1 MRQWTF
7 ITHHAAV
14 LLLMARRIQITAREL
29 ASEVG
34 ITERSVRMIIRDLE
48 AEGYISKI
56 RKGRLVHYTIN
67 HRLPLRHRTQQD
79 KAVGELLATLGG
91 LPLRKKVST
100 RKVSS

>member
-29 ASEVG
+29 AHDVG
-34 ITERSVRMIIRDLE
+34 ITERAVRMIIRDLGE
-48 AEGYISKI
+48 EGYISKI
-56 RKGRLVHYTIN
+56 KKGRLVHYSIN
-67 HRLPLRHRTQQD
+67 KKLPLRHRTQQD

-91 LPLRKKVST
+91 PSLRKKIST